1 MRPEDKS
8 INLLLN
14 LQHSI
19 APRQDLW
26 LGIQERTH
34 TKSLVMTNEIKALII
49 FSLWTFYSKRWVIVQ
64 MHEMPNSAGSQMS
77 VLTRALKHALI
88 HNCTHID
95 YTWLQPIF
103 VTFCRASSKV
113 RGTQKNPTKRPH
125 KAMRDNSVPWHTP
138 LLTSAVTVT
147 PRAPASSP
155 QTRGG
160 LRARRSITEVHART

>member
-19 APRQDLW
+19 APRQDFW

-34 TKSLVMTNEIKALII
+34 TKSLVIANEIKALII
-49 FSLWTFYSKRWVIVQ
+49 FSLWTFHSKRWVIVQ
-64 MHEMPNSAGSQMS
+64 MHGMPNSAGSQTS

-113 RGTQKNPTKRPH
+113 WGTRKKPHQAPPQSYERQFCSMAHTTIDICCYRDSKGSGLKPSNPGWAQGNEKHHWGPC
-125 KAMRDNSVPWHTP
+125 
-138 LLTSAVTVT
+138 
-147 PRAPASSP
+147 
-155 QTRGG
+155 
-160 LRARRSITEVHART
+160 